1 MSMQSIIKAA
11 EAFLADQ
18 AGLGVSDYLVI
29 AAVALIIYPHV
40 VYPGAARDFWLA
52 LVGLFS

>member
-11 EAFLADQ
+11 KAFLADQ

-40 VYPGAARDFWLA
+40 VYPGAARDFWLV